1 MGRIRR
7 LLQIITIVMAGLFI
21 RPLTSTTAWPATPA
35 PQRSSDTGGGPRQQH
50 PTRFAT
56 TRISSNYTDQSATAD
71 PAERCLNRLPYHR
84 VRMTKLPTPD
94 GSCQAG

>member
-56 TRISSNYTDQSATAD
+56 THDPNILELHRPVSN
-71 PAERCLNRLPYHR
+71 
-84 VRMTKLPTPD
+84 
-94 GSCQAG
+94 G